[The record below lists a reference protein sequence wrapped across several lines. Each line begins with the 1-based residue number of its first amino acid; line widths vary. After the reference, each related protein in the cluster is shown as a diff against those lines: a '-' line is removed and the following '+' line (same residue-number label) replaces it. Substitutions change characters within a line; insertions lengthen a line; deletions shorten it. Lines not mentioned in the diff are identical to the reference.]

1 MRMTLLALKQCQGN
15 MSPPQKG
22 KATAAPAAS
31 WPSASA
37 SWPSWQLLWQ
47 LPHPPLPS
55 AAVKL
60 SLLRPLSC
68 QPCQNPTQRATRL
81 TTSHEWLL
89 PCTWWQILKHRVCS
103 PAQPHVNPTPE
114 SCYLKDWVGDL
125 CVLASPDVSLR
136 PRQQTPLCMTA
147 QLSSTLLYSNAA
159 GMIMVP
165 KLSFALTANYHSPR
179 NTTARTS
186 PIWGQL
192 LPYTS
197 QTAAAQCPQHSIHK
211 AAHDITT

>member
-1 MRMTLLALKQCQGN
+1 

-68 QPCQNPTQRATRL
+68 QPSQNPTQRATRL

-89 PCTWWQILKHRVCS
+89 SCSWWQISTHRVCS
-103 PAQPHVNPTPE
+103 PAQLGHINPTPE

-136 PRQQTPLCMTA
+136 PRQQTPLCMTT
-147 QLSSTLLYSNAA
+147 QLSSTLLYSDAA
-159 GMIMVP
+159 SMVMVP
-165 KLSFALTANYHSPR
+165 KLSVALTANYPAIEILQQGPAPSGTSSYHTPSRQQQR
-179 NTTARTS
+179 NAHNTAYTK
-186 PIWGQL
+186 L
-192 LPYTS
+192 LETL
-197 QTAAAQCPQHSIHK
+197 QH
-211 AAHDITT
+211 